1 MRADLKPV
9 PLSEKVIC
17 AGMQAVGFYEYL
29 PIEDPQSLL
38 DVEVEPPKAAGRDL
52 LVEVKAIS
60 VNPVDTK
67 RRAAGA
73 RPATE
78 LKILG
83 WDAAGVVSAIG
94 PQVQLFKPGEKVFY
108 AGSNQRPGANSQLHL
123 VDERIVGHMPMNLSY
138 AEAAALPLTTITAW
152 EAMFERMGIS
162 KSGADTG
169 KCLLILGGAGGVGSI
184 AIQLAKKLARLK
196 VIASASRP
204 DSIAWARGLGADATV
219 DHTQSLVEQMAALG
233 ALEVDYIFCCNNTE
247 QVFPLLPRL
256 IAPQGRICSI
266 VRMAKPVDLSLLQE
280 KSASFSWEGMFT
292 RSTFQ
297 TPDMEAQHGLL
308 EDAAGLLETGA
319 LMTTLRVNLGKICA
333 ANLKQA
339 HQRIEQGHMV
349 GKVVLE
355 GF

>member
-1 MRADLKPV
+1 MK
-9 PLSEKVIC
+9 
-17 AGMQAVGFYEYL
+17 AVGFYEYL
-29 PIEDPQSLL
+29 PIDHPESLL
-38 DVEVEPPKAAGRDL
+38 DVQVEAPAPAGRDL

-67 RRAAGA
+67 RRAAGS
-73 RPATE
+73 RPSSE

-83 WDAAGVVSAIG
+83 WDAAGVVQAAG
-94 PQVQLFKPGEKVFY
+94 PQAELFKPGDKVYY

-123 VDERIVGHMPMNLSY
+123 VDERIVGHRPTNLSFP
-138 AEAAALPLTTITAW
+138 EAAALPLTTITAW

-162 KSGADTG
+162 KSGADKG
-169 KCLLILGGAGGVGSI
+169 KRLLILGGAGGVGSI

-204 DSIAWARGLGADATV
+204 DSLAWVQALGADAAV
-219 DHTQSLVEQMAALG
+219 DHSQPLPEQMAALG
-233 ALEVDYIFCCNNTE
+233 VPEVDYIFCCNNTE
-247 QVFPLLPRL
+247 QVFSALPRL

-297 TPDMEAQHGLL
+297 TPDMQAQHELL
-308 EDAAGLLETGA
+308 EDAAGLLEAGA
-319 LMTTLRVNLGKICA
+319 LVTTLRANLGKICA
-333 ANLKQA
+333 ENLKDA
-339 HQRIEQGHMV
+339 HRRIEQGHMI
-349 GKVVLE
+349 GKLVLE

>member
-1 MRADLKPV
+1 MK
-9 PLSEKVIC
+9 
-17 AGMQAVGFYEYL
+17 AVGFYQYL
-29 PIEDPQSLL
+29 PLDHPESLL
-38 DVEVEPPKAAGRDL
+38 DVEVEAPQPAVRDL
-52 LVEVKAIS
+52 LVEVKAVS
-60 VNPVDTK
+60 VNPVDAK
-67 RRAAGA
+67 RRAAGS
-73 RPATE
+73 RPDTE

-83 WDAAGVVSAIG
+83 WDAAGIVSAVG
-94 PQVQLFKPGEKVFY
+94 PQAKLFKPGDKVYY

-123 VDERIVGHMPMNLSY
+123 VDERIVGPKPTNLSF

-162 KSGADTG
+162 KSGADAG
-169 KCLLILGGAGGVGSI
+169 KLLLILGGAGGVGSI

-196 VIASASRP
+196 VIASASRA
-204 DSIAWARGLGADATV
+204 DSIAWVKALGADATV
-219 DHTQSLVEQMAALG
+219 DHARPLPEQMAALG
-233 ALEVDYIFCCNNTE
+233 APDVDFIFCCNNTE
-247 QVFPLLPRL
+247 PVFSVLPRL

-266 VRMAKPVDLSLLQE
+266 VRMSKPVDLSLLQE
-280 KSASFSWEGMFT
+280 KSASFAWEGMFT

-308 EDAAGLLETGA
+308 EDAAGLFESGVLV
-319 LMTTLRVNLGKICA
+319 TTVRENLGKICA
-333 ANLKQA
+333 AHLKRA